1 MGANDREQSR
11 KEDRRNKAADAKKQ
25 RIGTNRTTGAADWQ
39 EVNADKLIN
48 AIACIGRNGGALRFG
63 YSRDGGAY
71 ALGVYDGGDV
81 YTLYDSEVEVVHAW
95 LEEIIVDY
103 GK

>member
-11 KEDRRNKAADAKKQ
+11 KEERRNKAADAKKQ
-25 RIGTNRTTGAADWQ
+25 RIGTNRTTGAADWK
-39 EVNADKLIN
+39 EVDAAKLID
-48 AIACIGRNGGALRFG
+48 AVACIGRDGGALRFG

-71 ALGVYDGGDV
+71 ALGVYDDGDV
-81 YTLYDSEVEVVHAW
+81 YTLYDGDVEVVHGW
-95 LEEIIVDY
+95 LEEIIADH